1 MQLLR
6 ALIQLCIIYR
16 AFIELVLVFA
26 WFNLVIAEC
35 NFQLK
40 RQINRNSNI
49 KKTELTETQY

>member
-6 ALIQLCIIYR
+6 ALIQLYIYR
-16 AFIELVLVFA
+16 TFIELVVVFA

-40 RQINRNSNI
+40 RQIKRNSNI